1 MAVLSFRDRGRSSQL
16 CDGSGRQRGQLSR
29 LIVQPAT
36 LTHCGAKRSLVT
48 IVRPLST
55 RRAGAFV
62 AAVGILLSLVH
73 LGDALTLL
81 GRPIPLLLELPPLVA
96 AVVLVWLGGLLAR
109 GGVAGPDRGGR
120 LLAWTGVGAVTLLL
134 MGGWLFGAAISL
146 DATVVAVVT
155 PSLNLLTAGSL
166 GGLVVGIYD
175 LRGLDRQRS
184 IAQLHRIND
193 TLRIATQELLHHDDR
208 ADLEQAVCDRLGES
222 DAYEAAWIGRYD
234 ETAERVAPTAWAGF
248 PDEYFESIVVTV
260 DDSPTGRGPGGRAIK
275 TRSIQ
280 IVPDVF
286 DEAAMEPWWDLLRSH
301 GVESLTVVPIY
312 HDDAVY
318 GFISI
323 YADRQNVFGEREQTA
338 LAELGEA
345 IGHAVAAVETR
356 AALARHEAE
365 LERQNERLE
374 EFAGVVSH
382 DLRNPLNAAS
392 GYLELAREGGHEGAF
407 DRVAD
412 ALGRM
417 EALVDDLLALAKQ
430 GEAVDALE
438 TVSLEAVVDEAWAT
452 AGAERATL
460 DVSGELGTV
469 DCDRS
474 RLRQLFENL
483 LRNAVEHAE
492 PAVTVTIRRTEDGF
506 LVEDDGPGVPADE
519 RTAVFEAGHTTNAE
533 GTGFGLNIVRTIA
546 QAHGW
551 SVTLEEGTEGGAR
564 FVFAGVEQ
572 SADGG
577 AAP

>member
-1 MAVLSFRDRGRSSQL
+1 MGGLSSRTAVARANCAAGPAARS
-16 CDGSGRQRGQLSR
+16 QLSR
-29 LIVQPAT
+29 LIVRPAI
-36 LTHCGAKRSLVT
+36 LTRCAAYYWTVST
-48 IVRPLST
+48 VRPLST

-62 AAVGILLSLVH
+62 AAVGLLLSLVH
-73 LGDALTLL
+73 LWKALGHL
-81 GRPIPLLLELPPLVA
+81 GRPVPLLLELPPLVA
-96 AVVLVWLGGLLAR
+96 AVVLVGLGVMLAR

-120 LLAWTGVGAVTLLL
+120 LLAWTGVGAVTVVL
-134 MGGWLFGAAISL
+134 MGGWLFGAALSL
-146 DATVVAVVT
+146 DATVVAVLT
-155 PSLNLLTAGSL
+155 PFLNLLTVGFL

-208 ADLEQAVCDRLGES
+208 VDLEQAVCERLGES

-260 DDSPTGRGPGGRAIK
+260 DDAPTGRGPGGRAIK

-280 IVPDVF
+280 VVPDVF
-286 DEAAMEPWWDLLRSH
+286 DETAMEPWWDLLRSH
-301 GVESLTVVPIY
+301 GVESLSVVPIY

-323 YADRQNVFGEREQTA
+323 YADRQNVFGEREQAA

-356 AALARHEAE
+356 AALARREAE

-392 GYLELAREGGHEGAF
+392 GYLELAREGSHEGAF

-430 GEAVDALE
+430 GESVDALE

-452 AGAERATL
+452 AGDERATL
-460 DVSGELGTV
+460 EVPDELGRV

-474 RLRQLFENL
+474 RVRQLFENL
-483 LRNAVEHAE
+483 LRNAVEHAG
-492 PAVTVTIRRTEDGF
+492 PAVKVTVRRTADGF

-519 RTAVFEAGHTTNAE
+519 RVVVFEAGHTTNDE

-551 SVTLEEGTEGGAR
+551 SVTLEEGAEGGAR
-564 FVFAGVEQ
+564 FVFSGVEQ
-572 SADGG
+572 STDTG
-577 AAP
+577 AAA